1 MWLSVLRFVEIST
14 QPIEKEGYLTMKGRV
29 FVSLPHGNV
38 LRYAVLCGDKQV
50 DVDVL
55 FKKLH

>member
-1 MWLSVLRFVEIST
+1 
-14 QPIEKEGYLTMKGRV
+14 MKGRV

-55 FKKLH
+55 FKKATLIENNTDVYLSFKEDDCIFL